1 MGYLYYQ
8 SSYNVILAVLY
19 EYMNTDEY
27 IPEYIQWLYCYNMQD
42 KKDNS
47 HGASRGQRV
56 IQLCSF

>member
-1 MGYLYYQ
+1 
-8 SSYNVILAVLY
+8 
-19 EYMNTDEY
+19 
-27 IPEYIQWLYCYNMQD
+27 MQD